1 LTQEDP
7 DDTPEYYRA
16 KEEWIQFWKQ
26 VREGLD
32 KGVDDD
38 PNLAIARL
46 AQEFGVPAI
55 GAALE
60 QYVENL
66 PRNFE
71 LRWRERREARVCE
84 EKEAQQR
91 ARNPK
96 LAGRKHK
103 RSDIVLL
110 SVWLTVQ
117 RTMRHKGKTALEA
130 CKLLVK
136 PPSRREASRWPG
148 LLLYRDPHA
157 GPYYVKTPAN
167 LRDIYNDAVKYYSAG
182 PERLKR
188 HWETQLETFLCLGS
202 GV

>member
-7 DDTPEYYRA
+7 DDTLEYYRA
-16 KEEWIQFWKQ
+16 KEDWILFWKR

-38 PNLAIARL
+38 PDVAVARL
-46 AQEFGVPAI
+46 VQQFGVPAI
-55 GAALE
+55 ADALR
-60 QYVENL
+60 QYIENL
-66 PRNFE
+66 PSNFE
-71 LRWRERREARVCE
+71 LRWRERREARICE
-84 EKEAQQR
+84 EKEARQR
-91 ARNPK
+91 ARNPNR
-96 LAGRKHK
+96 AGRKPK

-117 RTMRHKGKTALEA
+117 RTMRLKGMTTIEA

-136 PPSRREASRWPG
+136 PPSRREASHWRG

-157 GPYYVKTPAN
+157 EPYYVKTPAT
-167 LRDIYNDAVKYYSAG
+167 LRDIYNDAVRHYSNA
-182 PERLKR
+182 PARLKQ
-188 HWETQLETFLCLGS
+188 HWDTQLETVLCLGG